1 VLKTVA
7 GDTLTVSSGGDVFS
21 VADQKGAVAQVTIPD
36 VIQSNAVILV
46 IDKVLLPGCRHRN
59 HDDVSRGGIAR
70 HRLTTGCRSRI
81 RRSVFRTH
89 GAARR

>member
-46 IDKVLLPGCRHRN
+46 IDKVLLSEP
-59 HDDVSRGGIAR
+59 
-70 HRLTTGCRSRI
+70 
-81 RRSVFRTH
+81 
-89 GAARR
+89 